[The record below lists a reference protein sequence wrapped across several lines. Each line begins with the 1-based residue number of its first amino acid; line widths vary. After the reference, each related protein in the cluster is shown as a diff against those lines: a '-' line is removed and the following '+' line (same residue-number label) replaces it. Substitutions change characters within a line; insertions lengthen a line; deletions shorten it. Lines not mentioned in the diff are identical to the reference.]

1 MFQIMLSDASRT
13 LSTAL
18 NGKAYYKQ
26 VTVVVPTSWRNT
38 KCNQE
43 IHLPRSGSSYG
54 VSQIILDKDIYFNK
68 ISNFGRICITP
79 PTNIK
84 TNISGSG
91 RVYQ

>member
-1 MFQIMLSDASRT
+1 MSRSRNIRLIESNYLHFQIMLSDASRT

-43 IHLPRSGSSYG
+43 IHTPRSGSSYG
-54 VSQIILDKDIYFNK
+54 VSS
-68 ISNFGRICITP
+68 ISKFS
-79 PTNIK
+79 TNL
-84 TNISGSG
+84 
-91 RVYQ
+91 

>member
-1 MFQIMLSDASRT
+1 MLSDASRT

-43 IHLPRSGSSYG
+43 IHTPRSGSSYG
-54 VSQIILDKDIYFNK
+54 VSICPHFLAIYNYH
-68 ISNFGRICITP
+68 N
-79 PTNIK
+79 
-84 TNISGSG
+84 
-91 RVYQ
+91 